1 MSQPFG
7 TKGENGSVR
16 ININIMRCRCWL
28 AVCLLLG
35 LQAPLVEAAKIFRC
49 VDDKGH
55 VTFQQTPCASSMAG
69 EGAGKLEPSGEGRHF
84 LWRLTSGEAT
94 VYLLGSVHFGT
105 DRMYPLPPVID
116 AAFAKADALVVE
128 VNTVALDPV
137 ATARLV
143 AQMGNYQDGSSLRE
157 VLGDADWQKLRQ
169 AAAAVGIPFQ
179 VLVRQ
184 KPWFAAMSLAV
195 AALQR
200 SGFDSRWGID
210 AHFLARASAE
220 GRPVMELETME
231 EQLRLFDELSL
242 EVQRAMLRQSLYE
255 LEHSGE
261 FFGAML
267 DAWQRGDAAALE
279 TLLKA
284 GFEDTAAGR
293 EMYEVFLTRRNVRMA
308 QKIERLLA
316 ARRTYFVIVGAAHL
330 LGEESILDLLAR
342 RGYRADRF

>member
-1 MSQPFG
+1 M
-7 TKGENGSVR
+7 R
-16 ININIMRCRCWL
+16 INIMRCRCWL
-28 AVCLLLG
+28 VVCLLWG
-35 LQAPLVEAAKIFRC
+35 LQAPSVEAAKIFRC

-55 VTFQQTPCASSMAG
+55 VTFQQTPCTASVGG
-69 EGAGKLEPSGEGRHF
+69 EGAGKLEPPGKGRHF

-128 VNTVALDPV
+128 VNTAALDPV

-143 AQMGNYQDGSSLRE
+143 ASLGNYQDGSSLRE
-157 VLGDADWQKLRQ
+157 ALSDLDWQKLRE
-169 AAAAVGIPFQ
+169 AAAAVGIPFEM
-179 VLVRQ
+179 LVRQ
-184 KPWFAAMSLAV
+184 KPWFAAMTLAV
-195 AALQR
+195 AALQK

-210 AHFLARASAE
+210 SHFLARASAE
-220 GRPVMELETME
+220 GRPVMELETLE
-231 EQLRLFDELSL
+231 EQLRLFDDLSF
-242 EVQRAMLRQSLYE
+242 EVQRALLRQSLYE

-267 DAWQRGDAAALE
+267 DAWQRGDAAALQA
-279 TLLKA
+279 LLKA

-308 QKIERLLA
+308 EKIERLLA
-316 ARRTYFVIVGAAHL
+316 QRRTYFVIVGAAHL
-330 LGEESILDLLAR
+330 LGEKSILSLLTR